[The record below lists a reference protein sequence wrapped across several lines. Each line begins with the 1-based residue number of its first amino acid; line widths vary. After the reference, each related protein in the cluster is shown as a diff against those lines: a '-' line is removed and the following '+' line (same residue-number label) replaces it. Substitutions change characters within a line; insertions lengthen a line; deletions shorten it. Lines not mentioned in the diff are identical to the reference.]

1 MTSTTTSAT
10 TRVALTEKLLGI
22 KRENGWTWKHI
33 CTEIGGMSPVLI
45 TGAILGQM
53 KLSKP
58 QAAKAAELF
67 GLSKT
72 DQALLN
78 EVPHRGSQMPPTD
91 PLIYRFYELV
101 MVNGPALK
109 VLIEEE
115 FGDGIMSA
123 IDFDLALERQPDP
136 KGDRVKIS
144 MSGKFLPYKYY
155 GATGN
160 VPTYG
165 YKEE

>member
-1 MTSTTTSAT
+1 MYRSD
-10 TRVALTEKLLGI
+10 LTEKILDI
-22 KRENGWTWKHI
+22 KRQKGWKWKHI
-33 CTEIGGMSPVLI
+33 CREIGGSSEFLI
-45 TGAILGQM
+45 VGALLGQM
-53 KLSKP
+53 KLTKP

-67 GLSKT
+67 GLS
-72 DQALLN
+72 QAEQAMLN
-78 EVPHRGSQMPPTD
+78 EVPMRGAGVPMPPTD

-109 VLIEEE
+109 ALIEEE

-123 IDFDLALERQPDP
+123 IDFDLQLERQPDP
-136 KGDRVKIS
+136 KGDRVKIA

-160 VPTYG
+160 AQAYG

>member
-1 MTSTTTSAT
+1 MTRAE
-10 TRVALTEKLLGI
+10 LTEKLLDI
-22 KRENGWTWKHI
+22 KREKGWSWKHI
-33 CTEIGGMSPVLI
+33 CGEIGGMSPVLI

-53 KLSKP
+53 KLTKP

-67 GLSKT
+67 GLDKIE
-72 DQALLN
+72 QALLN
-78 EVPHRGSQMPPTD
+78 EVPNRGSAMPPTD

-123 IDFDLALERQPDP
+123 IDFDLGLERQADP

-160 VPTYG
+160 AQAYG